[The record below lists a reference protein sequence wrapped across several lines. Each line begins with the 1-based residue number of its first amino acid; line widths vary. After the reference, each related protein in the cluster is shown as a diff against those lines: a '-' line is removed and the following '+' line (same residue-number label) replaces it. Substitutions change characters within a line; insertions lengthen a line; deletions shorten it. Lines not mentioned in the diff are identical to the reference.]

1 MSDDTALYRLLT
13 WLSPAYPLGAYAY
26 SHGLE
31 HAVECGLVR
40 DGDTLRRFAVAI
52 LRAGAGHA
60 DAGIFAAAHR
70 AAATADAAA
79 LEDVAELAAAWRATR
94 ETALEASAQGHAF
107 LSVTRRA
114 WPHPML
120 DAVAALPAPPSLPV
134 VLAVAAAAHGV
145 SLPEALLAYLH
156 AVAANLVSAGVRLVP
171 LGQSEGQQVLA
182 ALEADVAAARDA
194 ALIAP
199 LDETG
204 AAAGIIELCSMRHET
219 QYTRLFRS

>member
-1 MSDDTALYRLLT
+1 MSGDAALYRLLT

-31 HAVECGLVR
+31 YAIERGLVR
-40 DGDTLRRFAVAI
+40 DGGGVRRYAAAV
-52 LRAGAGHA
+52 LHAGAGRV
-60 DAGIFAAAHR
+60 DAAIFAAAHR
-70 AAATADAAA
+70 TAATADAAA
-79 LEDVAELAAAWRATR
+79 LEAVAELAAAWRATT
-94 ETALEASAQGHAF
+94 ETALEAGAQGHAF

-120 DAVAALPAPPSLPV
+120 DAVAALSAPPSLPV
-134 VLAVAAAAHGV
+134 VVAVAAAAHRV

-156 AVAANLVSAGVRLVP
+156 ALAANLVSAGVRLVP

-194 ALIAP
+194 ALTAE
-199 LDETG
+199 LDEIG
-204 AAAGIIELCSMRHET
+204 AAAGIVELCSMRHET